1 LDSVV
6 KPRNRI
12 RAIDPFMITSKKPRH
27 EHVISINS
35 RVVRNINR
43 AVILN
48 FIRERQ
54 PISRAE
60 IARLSKLNKSTV
72 SSIVASL
79 HQEEMIVEEPA
90 QNSRVGRNPIN
101 IRLRTGKHLV
111 GAISFDSA
119 LTRAAIVDIDGT
131 IRHTTDITT
140 RETTPRAF
148 VARCVNDLNALR
160 KHHRLDQFKGIG
172 ITVAGIVDPNQA
184 RVVFAPNLGWKDV
197 DLLAM
202 IRELCPD
209 VDNVAV
215 ENDAKASAL
224 AELWFGHHDINLS
237 NFVFLSV
244 GRGIGSGIVI
254 DNKVLNGVS
263 HFAGEFGHMTLIDGG
278 EPCSCGNLGCW
289 EAYASD
295 RATVQRFV
303 KSKGMYGAHA
313 ENVTLEDVIAAATG
327 GDSTAKE
334 ELLRTGRYLGQGIAN
349 IIKSVDPD
357 AIVIGG
363 PITCAWN
370 LVAPQIMEGVKSRG
384 FFGQFGDT
392 NILPTS
398 LAGQPA
404 LLGAATLS
412 IRRFF
417 TDVRVT
423 L

>member
-1 LDSVV
+1 
-6 KPRNRI
+6 
-12 RAIDPFMITSKKPRH
+12 MITTQKSRH
-27 EHVISINS
+27 EGIISINS
-35 RVVRNINR
+35 RVIRNINR

-54 PISRAE
+54 PLSRAE

-79 HQEEMIVEEPA
+79 LQEELIVEEPA
-90 QNSRVGRNPIN
+90 QNSGVGRSPIN

-131 IRHTTDITT
+131 LRHTTDITT
-140 RETTPRAF
+140 RETTPGAF
-148 VARCVNDLNALR
+148 VARCLNDLNALR
-160 KHHRLDQFKGIG
+160 KHHRLGQFKGIG
-172 ITVAGIVDPNQA
+172 ITVAGIVDPNRA

-202 IRELCPD
+202 VRELCPD
-209 VDNVAV
+209 VENVAV

-224 AELWFGHHDINLS
+224 AELWFGHHDIDLS

-254 DNKVLNGVS
+254 DKKVLNGVS
-263 HFAGEFGHMTLIDGG
+263 HFAGEFGHMTLIDNG

-295 RATVQRFV
+295 RATVQRFA
-303 KSKGMYGAHA
+303 KAKGMNGA
-313 ENVTLEDVIAAATG
+313 ETEDTTLENVIAAAKA
-327 GDSTAKE
+327 GDTTAKE

-349 IIKSVDPD
+349 IIKAVDPD

-363 PITCAWN
+363 PILRAWN
-370 LVAPQIMEGVKSRG
+370 LVAPQIKEEVQSRG
-384 FFGQFGDT
+384 FFGQAGHT

-404 LLGAATLS
+404 LLGAAALS
-412 IRRFF
+412 IRNFF

>member
-1 LDSVV
+1 
-6 KPRNRI
+6 
-12 RAIDPFMITSKKPRH
+12 MIAPKKPRH
-27 EHVISINS
+27 EQVISINS
-35 RVVRNINR
+35 RVIRSINR
-43 AVILN
+43 SVILN
-48 FIRERQ
+48 LIRERQ
-54 PISRAE
+54 PVSRAE

-79 HQEEMIVEEPA
+79 LQEELVVEEPA
-90 QNSRVGRNPIN
+90 QNSSVGRNPIN

-131 IRHTTDITT
+131 LRHTVDITT
-140 RETTPRAF
+140 RETTPRTF
-148 VARCVNDLNALR
+148 VARCVADLNKLR
-160 KHHRLDQFKGIG
+160 KHHHLAQFKGIG
-172 ITVAGIVDPNQA
+172 ITVAGIVDPRQA

-202 IRELCPD
+202 VRELCPE
-209 VDNVAV
+209 VANVAV

-224 AELWFGHHDINLS
+224 AELWFGNHDIDLS

-254 DNKVLNGVS
+254 DKKVLTGVS
-263 HFAGEFGHMTLIDGG
+263 HFAGEFGHMTLIEGG

-295 RATVQRFV
+295 RATVKRFA
-303 KSKGMYGAHA
+303 KASGRNETSA
-313 ENVTLEDVIAAATG
+313 ENFTLEGVIAAARG
-327 GDSTAKE
+327 GDQAAKE
-334 ELLRTGRYLGQGIAN
+334 ELLRTGRYLGQGISN

-363 PITCAWN
+363 PITKAWD
-370 LVAPQIMEGVKSRG
+370 LVAPQIMQEVRSRG
-384 FFGQFGDT
+384 FFGQLGGT
-392 NILPTS
+392 KILPTS
-398 LAGQPA
+398 LTGQPA

>member
-1 LDSVV
+1 
-6 KPRNRI
+6 
-12 RAIDPFMITSKKPRH
+12 MIATKKPRQ
-27 EHVISINS
+27 EHVISFNS
-35 RVVRNINR
+35 RVIRNINR

-72 SSIVASL
+72 SSIVAGL
-79 HQEEMIVEEPA
+79 LQEELIVEELA
-90 QNSRVGRNPIN
+90 RISSVGRSPIN

-131 IRHTTDITT
+131 LRHTTDITT

-160 KHHRLDQFKGIG
+160 KHHHLGQFEGIG
-172 ITVAGIVDPNQA
+172 ITVAGIVDPNRA

-197 DLLAM
+197 DLLPM
-202 IRELCPD
+202 VREHCPE
-209 VDNVAV
+209 VENVAV

-254 DNKVLNGVS
+254 DKKVLNGVS
-263 HFAGEFGHMTLIDGG
+263 HFAGEFGHMTLIENG

-295 RATVQRFV
+295 RATVRRFAMAN
-303 KSKGMYGAHA
+303 GMNGAQM
-313 ENVTLEDVIAAATG
+313 EGITLESVIAAAKG

-349 IIKSVDPD
+349 IIKSVDPE

-363 PITCAWN
+363 PITRAWN
-370 LVAPQIMEGVKSRG
+370 LLAPQIMEEVLRRG
-384 FFGQFGDT
+384 FFGQLGHT

-412 IRRFF
+412 IRKFF

-423 L
+423 V